1 MRSQPRRA
9 TGLLGANPISAWEVM
24 GCRPDLLQQVNKLG
38 YFFGAATE
46 TPFTAYR
53 P

>member
-1 MRSQPRRA
+1 MMLA
-9 TGLLGANPISAWEVM
+9 VEEVVDE
-24 GCRPDLLQQVNKLG
+24 PDVVTLLG